1 VIKSSELL
9 SDAAGTESPSTK
21 IQFELSSVFSFDNG
35 QETRIGGNEDSAIPG
50 HSMGNRFV

>member
-1 VIKSSELL
+1 MRPE
-9 SDAAGTESPSTK
+9 PRN
-21 IQFELSSVFSFDNG
+21 LSSPESSHFDNG